1 MSAASRQRTCALCG
15 GELHENDLTDVEPL
29 IDDQI
34 RYIAIHR
41 GHSTFSDGNA
51 DDRGKFTV

>member
-1 MSAASRQRTCALCG
+1 MSAASRQCTCALCG

-29 IDDQI
+29 IDDQV

-41 GHSTFSDGNA
+41 GHSTFTNRKVDEHT
-51 DDRGKFTV
+51 D